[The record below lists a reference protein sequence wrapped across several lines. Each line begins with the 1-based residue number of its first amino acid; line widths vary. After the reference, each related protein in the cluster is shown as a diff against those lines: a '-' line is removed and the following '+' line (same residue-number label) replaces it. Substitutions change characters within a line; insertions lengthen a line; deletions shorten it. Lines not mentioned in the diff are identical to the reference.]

1 MNCACGK
8 TLNNLRSLELHLDK
22 CQAVQSPDQDSS
34 ARANQ
39 IQGEKMKLRR
49 QASSQLATA
58 FAKRQQSPTQRDNE
72 KKRKISSLVV
82 INGRSPLD
90 SSALRVPSVKSRLQD
105 INDDTPLN
113 NANTVFTDPDLLNL
127 DGFMFGAHLWS
138 DENFVA
144 PEFCL

>member
-1 MNCACGK
+1 VCGK

-34 ARANQ
+34 AQANQ
-39 IQGEKMKLRR
+39 IQGEKMKLRK
-49 QASSQLATA
+49 QASSQLATV
-58 FAKRQQSPTQRDNE
+58 FAKRRHSPSQRDNE
-72 KKRKISSLVV
+72 KKRKISSLAV

-90 SSALRVPSVKSRLQD
+90 LSALCAPSVKSRFQD
-105 INDDTPLN
+105 INDDTTLN

-144 PEFCL
+144 PDFCL